1 MKGFWRYVTAGVGL
15 AIAMTSVLLATGSV
29 AGADPGQVS
38 VQRFMTDGDAESFF
52 GGCDF
57 LIPPG
62 PLSCHETYVAV
73 FKEGVSGFPTSTA
86 PAQTPWEIFI
96 QDHTVTFATGGPD
109 AVPVFSDER
118 TGLLIDPTVSFD
130 EQHLSFLSVDAQVPM
145 SDGSTFDFQGTW
157 SATSDLMQFG
167 NDGPSLN
174 SFGLPR
180 HYVDSCS
187 TVNDQ
192 AHQNVRLAN
201 MSGELNGT
209 PVQSYPDLGLD
220 FIAHNHFIF
229 IDVTHGSC

>member
-1 MKGFWRYVTAGVGL
+1 MGRLVVVVALAVACTAYLGGSAGV
-15 AIAMTSVLLATGSV
+15 AP
-29 AGADPGQVS
+29 ADPGQVS

-62 PLSCHETYVAV
+62 PLSCHETHVEV
-73 FKEGVSGFPTSTA
+73 FKEGVSGLPSSTA
-86 PAQTPWEIFI
+86 PPKTPWRIFI
-96 QDHTVTFATGGPD
+96 DDYTVTFATGGPD

-118 TGLLIDPTVSFD
+118 TGLLIDPTVAFD
-130 EQHLSFLSVDAQVPM
+130 EQHLSFLSVRAEVPM

-157 SATSDLMQFG
+157 SATSDRMHFG
-167 NDGPSLN
+167 NDGPSLDQ
-174 SFGLPR
+174 FGLPR
-180 HYVDSCS
+180 QYVDSCS

-192 AHQNVRLAN
+192 AHQNDVLAN